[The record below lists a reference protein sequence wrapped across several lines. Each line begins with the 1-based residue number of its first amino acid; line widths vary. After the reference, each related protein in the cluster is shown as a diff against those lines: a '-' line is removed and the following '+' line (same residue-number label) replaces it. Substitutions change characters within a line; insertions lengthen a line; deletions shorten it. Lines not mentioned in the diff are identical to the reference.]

1 VATANGQDKF
11 ATYYRDVNGLDYAD
25 QRYYWSAMG
34 RFLTP
39 DPYQASGG
47 PTDPQSWNRYA
58 YVQGDPINYNDAAG
72 LARAAIFVETAPI
85 TVTASA
91 PGVPLVDIIG
101 LRRDSIYYSEH
112 WLETGTFIPLG
123 LERELRCERA
133 SATELSD
140 SDLEEF
146 LGSIEMDAEEQ
157 AELFAPAGKDD
168 GRNDVLPAF
177 VVAAATAAN
186 WGVYWAR
193 TPQGQYYIGV
203 TSNFLARQAAQAAR
217 GLRIEL
223 IQSLQGLNY
232 AAAKGVEQNLIESLR
247 RNGQSFVNKINS
259 ISPNNRF
266 YQQFTGMGHQVLRDC
281 RAKLPEGFPWP

>member
-1 VATANGQDKF
+1 
-11 ATYYRDVNGLDYAD
+11 
-25 QRYYWSAMG
+25 
-34 RFLTP
+34 
-39 DPYQASGG
+39 
-47 PTDPQSWNRYA
+47 
-58 YVQGDPINYNDAAG
+58 
-72 LARAAIFVETAPI
+72 
-85 TVTASA
+85 
-91 PGVPLVDIIG
+91 
-101 LRRDSIYYSEH
+101 
-112 WLETGTFIPLG
+112 
-123 LERELRCERA
+123 
-133 SATELSD
+133 
-140 SDLEEF
+140 LEEF
-146 LGSIEMDAEEQ
+146 LGSIDMDAEEQ